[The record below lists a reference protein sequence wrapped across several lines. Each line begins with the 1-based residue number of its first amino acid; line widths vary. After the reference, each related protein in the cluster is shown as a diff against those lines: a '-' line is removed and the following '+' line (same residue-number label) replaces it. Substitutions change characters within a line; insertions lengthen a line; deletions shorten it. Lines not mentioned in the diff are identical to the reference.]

1 MKTIKVLALCTL
13 LPIGFTQPVSAAEPK
28 LDIDVGSIVDVACK
42 DDIKKFCPD
51 AEKGKTN
58 SCLKKNDKELSTECK
73 GARMALDF
81 LRKAAK

>member
-1 MKTIKVLALCTL
+1 MRLLKVFAVCAL
-13 LPIGFTQPVSAAEPK
+13 LPIGFAQSAGAAEPNM
-28 LDIDVGSIVDVACK
+28 DIDVGSIVDMACK

-58 SCLKKNDKELSTECK
+58 ACLKKNDKDLSTECK